1 MDETF
6 YRALL
11 QDVNNVTLTEMYGGI
26 VFTPQLLSFT
36 EYSSR
41 LAIAV
46 YTVDFLKGETKASP
60 CSALCRG

>member
-1 MDETF
+1 
-6 YRALL
+6 
-11 QDVNNVTLTEMYGGI
+11 VNNVTLTEMYGGI
-26 VFTPQLLSFT
+26 VFIPQLLSFT

>member
-26 VFTPQLLSFT
+26 VFIPQLLSFT

-41 LAIAV
+41 LAIAI
-46 YTVDFLKGETKASP
+46 TVDFLRQAQASP
-60 CSALCRG
+60 CGALCRG